1 MGCEE
6 RERLT
11 QAYLDATEN
20 ILNVSGSFEDID
32 NAERRKAIDES
43 RQASEK
49 ALAALKL
56 HIREHKC

>member
-32 NAERRKAIDES
+32 SAERRKAIDES